1 MPHKYQIKNPS
12 LKQEST
18 NGQVFLCILIKEKK
32 NQMLIISFMYK
43 YGINTG

>member
-18 NGQVFLCILIKEKK
+18 NGQAFLCILIKEN
-32 NQMLIISFMYK
+32 NQILIKSFMYK